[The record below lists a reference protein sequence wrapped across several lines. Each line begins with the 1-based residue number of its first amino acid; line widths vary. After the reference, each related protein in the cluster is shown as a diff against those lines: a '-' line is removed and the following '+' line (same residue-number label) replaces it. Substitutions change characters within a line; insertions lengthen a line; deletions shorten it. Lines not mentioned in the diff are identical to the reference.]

1 MTKKKTVAT
10 ESIHIL
16 ITSYQAFLNAEQK
29 RSLTLNIAVVDK
41 PLALLWESVR
51 IALHSFSW

>member
-16 ITSYQAFLNAEQK
+16 ITSYQTFLNAEQK
-29 RSLTLNIAVVDK
+29 QSLTLNIVVVDK
-41 PLALLWESVR
+41 PLALLWESV
-51 IALHSFSW
+51 

>member
-10 ESIHIL
+10 ESIRIL
-16 ITSYQAFLNAEQK
+16 ITSYQTFLNAEQK

-41 PLALLWESVR
+41 PLALLWESV
-51 IALHSFSW
+51 